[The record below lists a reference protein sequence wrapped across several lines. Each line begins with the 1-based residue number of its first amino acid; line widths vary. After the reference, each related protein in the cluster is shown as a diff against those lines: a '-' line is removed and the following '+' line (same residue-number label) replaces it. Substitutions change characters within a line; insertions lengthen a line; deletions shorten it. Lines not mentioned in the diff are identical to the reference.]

1 MRKALLWASTNPFL
15 AERLP
20 KMSFV
25 RRATRRFMP
34 GESLEEALLEAE
46 RLSNK
51 GMGTLITLLGENL
64 SSIDQADHV
73 LNEYL
78 EVLREASKRRLDLEV
93 SVKLTQLGLDF
104 GSDIAQEGLKKLVEA
119 TSSIVWIDMESSD
132 YVDLTLDIYR
142 NVKLTKP
149 NLGLCLQSYLR
160 RTEDD
165 LQNLVALDSPI
176 RLVKGAY
183 KEPREV
189 AYAQKSKVDEYYLRL
204 SKTLLE
210 ARTNGGQA
218 RPVIATHDTRMI
230 EDANRMA
237 AELGARK
244 DDYEFAMLYGIER
257 TEQERLAN
265 SGYIVRVLISY
276 GSSWFPWYMR
286 RLAERPANVWFVL
299 KQLFRR

>member
-78 EVLREASKRRLDLEV
+78 EVLREASKRGLDLEV

-210 ARTNGGQA
+210 ARINGGQA

>member
-25 RRATRRFMP
+25 KQATRRFMP

-51 GMGTLITLLGENL
+51 GMGTLVTLLGENL
-64 SSIDQADHV
+64 SSIDQADDV

-78 EVLREASKRRLDLEV
+78 EVLREASKRGLDLEV

-104 GSDIAQEGLKKLVEA
+104 GSDIAQERLRTLVEA
-119 TSSIVWIDMESSD
+119 TSSIVWIDMESSE

-142 NVKLTKP
+142 NVKLAKP
-149 NLGLCLQSYLR
+149 NVGLCLQSYLR

-165 LQNLVALDSPI
+165 LENLVVLDSPI

-204 SKTLLE
+204 SKILLE
-210 ARTNGGQA
+210 ARINGGQA

-230 EDANRMA
+230 ENTNRMA

-265 SGYIVRVLISY
+265 SGHIVRVLISY

>member
-25 RRATRRFMP
+25 RQATRRFMP

-51 GMGTLITLLGENL
+51 GMGTLVTLLGENL
-64 SSIDQADHV
+64 SSIDQADDV

-78 EVLREASKRRLDLEV
+78 EVLREASKRGLDLEE

-104 GSDIAQEGLKKLVEA
+104 GSDIAQERLRTLVEA
-119 TSSIVWIDMESSD
+119 TSSIVWIDMESSE

-142 NVKLTKP
+142 NVKLAKP
-149 NLGLCLQSYLR
+149 NVGLCLQSYLR

-165 LQNLVALDSPI
+165 LENLVVLDSPI

-204 SKTLLE
+204 SKILLE
-210 ARTNGGQA
+210 ARINGGQA

-230 EDANRMA
+230 ENTNRMA

-265 SGYIVRVLISY
+265 SGHIVRVLISY

>member
-78 EVLREASKRRLDLEV
+78 EVLREASKRGLDLEV

-210 ARTNGGQA
+210 ARINGGQA

-286 RLAERPANVWFVL
+286 RLAERPANVWFVF

>member
-25 RRATRRFMP
+25 RQATRRFMP

-51 GMGTLITLLGENL
+51 GMGTLVTLLGENL
-64 SSIDQADHV
+64 SSIDQADDV

-78 EVLREASKRRLDLEV
+78 EVLREASKRGLDLEV

-104 GSDIAQEGLKKLVEA
+104 GSDIAQERLRTLVEA
-119 TSSIVWIDMESSD
+119 TSSIVWIDMESSE

-142 NVKLTKP
+142 NVKLAKP
-149 NLGLCLQSYLR
+149 NVGLCLQSYLR

-165 LQNLVALDSPI
+165 LENLVVLDSPI

-204 SKTLLE
+204 SKILLE
-210 ARTNGGQA
+210 ARINGGQA

-230 EDANRMA
+230 ENTNRMA

-265 SGYIVRVLISY
+265 SGHIVRVLISY